1 MAVKQG
7 PEVLTET
14 LSFRLTIAE
23 RAKLERE
30 GAKQGRRVGAQ
41 IRFLLFPKKGK

>member
-14 LSFRLTIAE
+14 LSFRLTLAE
-23 RAKLERE
+23 RVKLTRE
-30 GAKQGRRVGAQ
+30 GLKHGRTVGTQ
-41 IRFLLFPKKGK
+41 IRAVLFPKKGK